1 MIPME
6 EIKSALQPVDVAK
19 ILGIPKEVFI
29 RLPQRKKIELLRLVY
44 SGRIFQEYNNHNDLY
59 K

>member
-1 MIPME
+1 ME

-44 SGRIFQEYNNHNDLY
+44 SGRIFQEDNNHNDLY